1 MPLTFLLDENQRGS
15 LWQAIQDHN
24 AHSAYPIDAVRV
36 GDFPDLPLGS
46 ADPEIIRWAEREGRL
61 IVSEDRATMRTF
73 LALHLQAGGHCPGLL
88 LLRPRAVLSQ
98 VVFSLA
104 LIAHAA
110 DPLVLQDSVEF
121 IP

>member
-1 MPLTFLLDENQRGS
+1 MALSFLLDENQRGL
-15 LWQAIQDHN
+15 LWQAIQHHN
-24 AHSAYPIDAVRV
+24 ALGLYPIDAVRV
-36 GDFPDLPLGS
+36 GDPPDLPLGT
-46 ADPEIIRWAEREGRL
+46 ADPAVIRWAEREDRL
-61 IVSEDRATMRTF
+61 IVSEDRSTMQTF
-73 LALHLQAGGHCPGLL
+73 LAQHLQAGGHCPGLL
-88 LLRPRAVLSQ
+88 LLRPSAVLTQ